1 MSDESSTGKA
11 RTLSGRVLSN
21 KMNKSATVVVERL
34 VRHPVYGKYVRRSSK
49 FHVHDEANECRAG
62 DLVTIRECRP
72 ISKTKSWTLVSVD
85 QRAGD

>member
-1 MSDESSTGKA
+1 MGDETSTSKA
-11 RTLSGRVLSN
+11 RTLTGRVVSD

-34 VRHPVYGKYVRRSSK
+34 VRHPLYGKYIRRTSK

-72 ISKTKSWTLVSVD
+72 ISKTKSWMLVSVD